1 MFLKLIS
8 LTRYDVSSVAV
19 AVVAYANVLKSRFEC
34 VIRSA
39 ERSLLALLLSL
50 SFTHSSH
57 GVC

>member
-8 LTRYDVSSVAV
+8 LTRYDVSSV